1 MRLRV
6 VAFTDTYLPTVNG
19 VTYTVQSWRDR
30 WNGTGTRTTPDGGG
44 AGLVRASDADTPA
57 NPATGVATPAAG
69 ARTDSRGWM
78 DVVYPAS
85 AHEPESGEFPVR
97 SARFPFYDGFRVA
110 SPSVPSE
117 LPAAPDVVHAHT
129 PFGLGLAALRYARR
143 VDAPLVASYHTPA
156 GEYAGY
162 VARSDWL
169 TDRVRGTVETYER
182 LFLDRAATVVAP
194 SAATRRHVRAQVG
207 VAAPVEVIGNGVDV
221 DRFRPVATADFRA
234 RYDLPDGPLV
244 GYTGRHG
251 FEKNLDRILDAVEG
265 LAATVVFGG
274 DGPARSHLE
283 SRAETVDADVRFLG
297 FLAREELPAFYS
309 ALDAFLFPSP
319 VETQGLVALEANAC
333 GTPVVGADAGALADT
348 VDQGVTGYRFEPG
361 DTEAFRAALGRTLAE
376 DDRLREACLDRRD
389 EVSVE
394 RSVDRLEAVYG
405 GVLGD

>member
-1 MRLRV
+1 
-6 VAFTDTYLPTVNG
+6 
-19 VTYTVQSWRDR
+19 
-30 WNGTGTRTTPDGGG
+30 
-44 AGLVRASDADTPA
+44 
-57 NPATGVATPAAG
+57 
-69 ARTDSRGWM
+69 M

-221 DRFRPVATADFRA
+221 DRFRPVDATAFRA
-234 RYDLPDGPLV
+234 RHDLPEGPLV

-251 FEKNLDRILDAVEG
+251 FEKNLGRTLDAVDG
-265 LAATVVFGG
+265 LDATVVLGG
-274 DGPARSHLE
+274 DGPARDHLG
-283 SRAETVDADVRFLG
+283 SRAEHVDADVRFLG
-297 FLAREELPAFYS
+297 FLDREELPAFYS

-333 GTPVVGADAGALADT
+333 GTPVVGVDAGALADT
-348 VDQGVTGYRFEPG
+348 VEEGVTGYRYPEG
-361 DTEAFRAALGRTLAE
+361 DVEAFRDLIRRAIREG
-376 DDRLREACLDRRD
+376 DRLSEHCLDRRGAT
-389 EVSVE
+389 SVE
-394 RSVDRLEAVYG
+394 RSLEHLTRIYDE
-405 GVLGD
+405 VL